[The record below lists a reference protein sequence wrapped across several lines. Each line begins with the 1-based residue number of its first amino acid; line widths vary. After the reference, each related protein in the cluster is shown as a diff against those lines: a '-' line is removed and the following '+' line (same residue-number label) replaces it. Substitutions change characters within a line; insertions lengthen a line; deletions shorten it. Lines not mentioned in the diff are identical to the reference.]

1 MVDQLRFYILDLTM
15 DWFHNVSCK
24 LAALVFAKSKFQK
37 LMQLLIDTTISQQ
50 IQMLCTCDFL
60 VQVVLGGGTRA
71 TLLESLPLDW
81 TLDRLPLSEVLVRA
95 AGLGWSS
102 DRKEMEDVRFGT
114 SGGTRRSPAPPRY
127 F

>member
-1 MVDQLRFYILDLTM
+1 MMGSTQ
-15 DWFHNVSCK
+15 NVSCK
-24 LAALVFAKSKFQK
+24 LAALVFAKPIFQK
-37 LMQLLIDTTISQQ
+37 IILIDTTISQQ
-50 IQMLCTCDFL
+50 IQTLCTCDFL

>member
-1 MVDQLRFYILDLTM
+1 MVDQLRFYIFDLTM
-15 DWFHNVSCK
+15 DWSHIVSCK

-37 LMQLLIDTTISQQ
+37 IIWIDTTISQQ
-50 IQMLCTCDFL
+50 IQTLCTCDFL